1 MKVLMLLEVNFP
13 PDSRVEKEMISLSED
28 GHEVFLACVTHD
40 KTRPIVEKKE
50 NYTIYRKYI
59 GKKAFDRWRVTPLV
73 FPYYLYWWRSF
84 AKEIYLKTKFDAIH
98 IHDLPLSKV
107 GYYFK
112 KQYKTMLVCDQHEF
126 YSDWIKDT
134 AHMNNLPGKIILTL
148 GNWQSYE
155 RKYLSLAD
163 LVVTVAE
170 PLRQNYIRKY
180 NLPQSKIITIPNTPT
195 KRIFNKSNI
204 SKTISKKYE
213 NDYVI
218 FYAGVLDVLRG
229 INTAI
234 EALPVLRK
242 QIPNVKILLG
252 GRLAKGYD
260 PLKVATNLGVS
271 DLVSFI
277 GWIDEKD
284 LPSYISA
291 SNICFFTP
299 PAERDEINKTI
310 ATKIYQYA
318 IMGKSIITSDA
329 KMMKEFVETN
339 QLGTSIGSG
348 NSKAFANAV
357 IHIYN
362 NQIINFKSK
371 KPDEWY
377 WEETVK
383 PLISNYKETSKI

>member
-1 MKVLMLLEVNFP
+1 MKILMLLEVNFP

-40 KTRPIVEKKE
+40 KTKLKVEEKE
-50 NYTIYRKYI
+50 NYTTYRRYI
-59 GKKAFDRWRVTPLV
+59 SKKAFDRWRVTPLV
-73 FPYYLYWWRSF
+73 FPYYFYWWLSF
-84 AKEIYLKTKFDAIH
+84 AKQIYREIEFDAVH
-98 IHDLPLSKV
+98 VHDLPLSKI
-107 GYYFK
+107 GFYFK
-112 KQYKTMLVCDQHEF
+112 KKHKTKLICDQHEF

-134 AHMNNLPGKIILTL
+134 AHMNNFLGKIILTL

-180 NLPQSKIITIPNTPT
+180 KLPQNKIITIPNTPT
-195 KRIFNKSNI
+195 KTIFNKDNS
-204 SKTISKKYE
+204 SETITKKYE
-213 NDYVI
+213 NEYII

-234 EALPVLRK
+234 EALPILRGK
-242 QIPNVKILLG
+242 IPNVKLLLG

-260 PLKVATNLGVS
+260 PIKVAADLGVS

-291 SNICFFTP
+291 SKICFFTP

-318 IMGKSIITSDA
+318 IMGKPIITSDA
-329 KMMKEFVETN
+329 KMMKEFVEENGLGISVKSEDN
-339 QLGTSIGSG
+339 Q
-348 NSKAFANAV
+348 AFADAV
-357 IHIYN
+357 IKIFN
-362 NQIINFKSK
+362 GSFVVSQNK
-371 KPDEWY
+371 KPNEWY
-377 WEETVK
+377 WEETVN
-383 PLISNYKETSKI
+383 PLLKKLVR